1 MIDEVCFKPAFS
13 NLYFVKANVTRD
25 QYVWLRDT
33 NTEIKVISG
42 KGIIARDC
50 KISSDII
57 IAENAYLDNVQIDCK
72 VFITTGTVVMDK
84 ASRIGMKFGLM
95 NNKTMIDDDI
105 KYVVPEVLDSVLNR
119 YSDKC
124 KEYIGEY
131 VDVKNYNSVVNVI
144 RQHVTDDDALE
155 KLTQALAENKEK
167 KEDTSSAKTE
177 KKQEKNELIFK
188 ISSDD
193 IPTNSEDI
201 VKDILRIKEFDSV
214 VCTTESENGLTIAEK
229 QRMYALPKK
238 LLSVLNGNGDKIIS
252 VIENSP
258 ASGKRYFTKLIEA
271 YNTAT
276 KAAK

>member
-1 MIDEVCFKPAFS
+1 MINEVISKPALT
-13 NLYFVKANVTRD
+13 NLTFCKANITRD

-33 NTEIKVISG
+33 NAEIKVISG

-57 IAENAYLDNVQIDCK
+57 IVENVYLNNVQIDCK
-72 VFITTGTVVMDK
+72 VFITTGTVIMDK
-84 ASRIGMKFGLM
+84 VSRIGMKFGLM
-95 NNKTMIDDDI
+95 KNKTVIDDDI
-105 KYVVPEVLDSVLNR
+105 KAAVPSVLDSVLNR
-119 YSDKC
+119 YSEKC
-124 KEYIGEY
+124 KEYIGDY
-131 VDVKNYNSVVNVI
+131 VDVKNYNSVVDVI
-144 RQHVTDDDALE
+144 RRHVTDDDVLE
-155 KLTQALAENKEK
+155 KLTQALAENEEK
-167 KEDTSSAKTE
+167 KDTSSAKTE

-201 VKDILRIKEFDSV
+201 IKDILRIKEFDSV

-238 LLSVLNGNGDKIIS
+238 LLSTLNGNGDKIIS